1 MKIAQPS
8 TEAAPP
14 PSILSTITRR
24 TGLKAL
30 IIAGLIL
37 SGASSPVLGQ
47 GSSSGNL
54 DFTGYKIGI
63 AIGAVAIAAVVVAVA
78 VNHNHHFMSGCVLS
92 GSNGLELQTS
102 DSRTVALQGE
112 SAGIKAGDR
121 IKVHGSK
128 VKKTKGATSSDV
140 FRVDQL
146 KKDYGPCHVDHA
158 SVVTAPQ

>member
-1 MKIAQPS
+1 MITQPS
-8 TEAAPP
+8 TEGATPL
-14 PSILSTITRR
+14 SIPSTITRR
-24 TGLKAL
+24 SGMKAL

-63 AIGAVAIAAVVVAVA
+63 AIGAVAIAAVVVAVV

-92 GSNGLELQTS
+92 SSNGLELQTG
-102 DSRTVALQGE
+102 DSKTVALQGE
-112 SAGIKAGDR
+112 SKGITAGDR

-128 VKKTKGATSSDV
+128 VKKARGATGPD
-140 FRVDQL
+140 FFKVDQL

-158 SVVTAPQ
+158 STVTAPQ